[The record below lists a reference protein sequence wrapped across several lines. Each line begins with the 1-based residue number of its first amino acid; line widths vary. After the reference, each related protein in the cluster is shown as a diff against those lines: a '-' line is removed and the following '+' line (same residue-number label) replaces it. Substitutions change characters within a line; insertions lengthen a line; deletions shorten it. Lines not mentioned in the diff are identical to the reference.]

1 MKYGSFFLVLCLLI
15 SGCSNEQTKHLGT
28 WKSSP
33 TQLIKG
39 EGSSIKLTFTD
50 SNKVIWDGV
59 NEGYSIYFDYNY
71 KIDYSKNPIQLD
83 IVVTLKETG
92 DVVGRYF
99 GIVRF
104 PSEGVMEYRI
114 KHNGPWY
121 NSFDPNDKESTL
133 LLKLMSE

>member
-50 SNKVIWDGV
+50 SFP
-59 NEGYSIYFDYNY
+59 SITRPTSNVMRAINGIRLEHCSDTN
-71 KIDYSKNPIQLD
+71 LD
-83 IVVTLKETG
+83 MVTLMLHHATS
-92 DVVGRYF
+92 VQV
-99 GIVRF
+99 
-104 PSEGVMEYRI
+104 I
-114 KHNGPWY
+114 KQRNC
-121 NSFDPNDKESTL
+121 
-133 LLKLMSE
+133 